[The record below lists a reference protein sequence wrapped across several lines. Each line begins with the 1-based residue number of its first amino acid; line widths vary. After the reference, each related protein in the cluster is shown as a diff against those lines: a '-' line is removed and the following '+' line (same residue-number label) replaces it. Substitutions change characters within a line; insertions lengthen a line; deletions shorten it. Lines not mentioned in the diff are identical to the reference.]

1 MTKPLFLEAIKIKEG
16 LFINPCPHKERI
28 FRTTQHFFSEPLVV
42 QLTDDMIPVDLR
54 TGVVKCRIVYS
65 DEVTSMEFEPYKM
78 RDIQSLILVEDNT
91 IDYSF
96 KYYNRETINRLFAQR
111 KDCDDILIIKDSLIT
126 DTSYSNVVFKDFDG
140 HLYTPSNPL
149 LPGTKR
155 QKLLN
160 DGIIHEKVIH
170 VNDLGLYAGVYL
182 INAMIDIED
191 NLFIGS
197 AQIR

>member
-16 LFINPCPHKERI
+16 LFIDPCPHKERI